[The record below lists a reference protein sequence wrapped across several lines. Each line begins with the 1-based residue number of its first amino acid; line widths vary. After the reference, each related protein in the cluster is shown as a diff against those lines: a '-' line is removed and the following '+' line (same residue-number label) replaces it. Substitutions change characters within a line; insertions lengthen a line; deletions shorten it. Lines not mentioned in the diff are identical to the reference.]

1 MKRKKQAAIFV
12 VAIVAVVMAVVFLL
26 TSWVP
31 RAYAPAKLS
40 AEMRTAVA
48 NSHFPSHLMDF
59 GNAAQLNEPFTW
71 TLTDGQLNSYLASAD
86 EIADFFSPGPD
97 MKGQVDSV
105 LAAAEL
111 TGLAGALDDGELTLM
126 ARRVGRKQIISI
138 GVSFDHTAGGRVK
151 VSLKHLRLGLLPLP
165 RKLIRSEI
173 RQFAKALPERQ
184 ARAGSADD
192 KRVGLL
198 AAVSADDLASL
209 IGQLLRAIDGEP
221 ISPVIDWPV
230 GKKTVRIE
238 RTDIDD
244 GKMTLHVQPM
254 R

>member
-12 VAIVAVVMAVVFLL
+12 VALVAVVMVVVFLL

-31 RAYAPAKLS
+31 RAYTPAKLS
-40 AEMRTAVA
+40 AEMRTTVA

-59 GNAAQLNEPFTW
+59 GNAAQLNEPFIW
-71 TLTDGQLNSYLASAD
+71 TLTAGQLNAYLASAD

-97 MKGQVDSV
+97 KKGQVDAV
-105 LAAAEL
+105 LAAAGI
-111 TGLAGALDDGELTLM
+111 TGLAAALDDGELTLM
-126 ARRVGRKQIISI
+126 ARRVGRNQIISI
-138 GVSFDHTAGGRVK
+138 GVSFDHTADGRVK

-165 RKLIRSEI
+165 RKLIRSHI
-173 RQFAKALPERQ
+173 RQFTDALPQRP
-184 ARAGSADD
+184 AGAGSADD
-192 KRVGLL
+192 KLVGSL
-198 AAVSADDLASL
+198 AAVSADDLARL

-221 ISPVIDWPV
+221 ISPVINWPV
-230 GKKTVRIE
+230 GKKTVRID

-244 GKMTLHVQPM
+244 GKMTLHVQPV